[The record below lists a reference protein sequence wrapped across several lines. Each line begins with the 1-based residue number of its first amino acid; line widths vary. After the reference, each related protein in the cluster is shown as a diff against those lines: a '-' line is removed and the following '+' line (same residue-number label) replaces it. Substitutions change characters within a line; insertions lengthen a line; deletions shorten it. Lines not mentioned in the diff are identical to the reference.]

1 MQNPA
6 KLLLKPAVLTK
17 ICSRLKVILH
27 RVQYYGFRYKCPFC
41 MAHLK
46 MFLPFGRHFH
56 VLKEKHVVGGGY
68 RQNMLCPICGSM
80 DRERLLYLYLRYK
93 TDIFKKPVKLLH
105 VAPES
110 NIITV
115 LYKKANVD
123 YLTADLN
130 GENVM
135 AKIDITNIYYNDN
148 SFDTIICNHV
158 LEHITD
164 DRKAMSELYRILKPG
179 GWAILQVPMSTSLES
194 TYEDSSIITPL
205 ERERA
210 FGQADHVRIYARD
223 YKQRLEQVGFAVD
236 IFEWSVNNHCF
247 GGQKNKFGL
256 IEDESVYCARKP
268 I

>member
-6 KLLLKPAVLTK
+6 KTLLNPAISTK
-17 ICSRLKVILH
+17 ICSRLRVILN
-27 RVQYYGFRYKCPFC
+27 RVQYYGFKYKCPC
-41 MAHLK
+41 CSANLK
-46 MFLPFGRHFH
+46 TFLPFGRHFP
-56 VLKEKHVVGGGY
+56 VLKEKHVIGGGY
-68 RQNMLCPICGSM
+68 RQNVLCPICGSM

-93 TDIFKKPVKLLH
+93 TNIFKRPVKLLH

-110 NIITV
+110 NIQTI
-115 LYKKANVD
+115 LYKKFDIN

-130 GENVM
+130 SESVM
-135 AKIDITNIYYNDN
+135 MKIDITNISYDDN
-148 SFDTIICNHV
+148 SFDFIICNHV
-158 LEHITD
+158 LEHIID
-164 DRKAMSELYRILKPG
+164 DRKAMAELYRILKPG
-179 GWAILQVPMSTSLES
+179 GRAILQVPISASLES

-223 YKQRLEQVGFAVD
+223 YEQRLEQVGFAVD
-236 IFEWSVNNHCF
+236 IFEWSANNHCF

-256 IEDESVYCARKP
+256 IEAERVYCARKP